1 MNRRVFWMSVI
12 GALVLLAG
20 VSMPLRDRLLT
31 ERASLVARPS
41 FMANANEIRVA
52 INGLRLT
59 RAANLLSTYPSMRPE
74 AAALRARLALYRGD
88 CDEARAIMGA
98 ISNLPAESG
107 RELSSLADGCARAM
121 AAARLIN
128 DEKRAVW
135 VRLQDD
141 ADASWAS
148 LIIDI
153 AVQARTFVA
162 GKLGVSSDLPLRIEL
177 VMDHASLSALTG
189 LPLEAAE
196 TTGTVAV
203 ARFGRVTLLSPR
215 AFRKGYPWQDT
226 LAHEITHLMV
236 TAATNDNAPLWL
248 QESLAKHLEAGW
260 RTPRPH
266 DGVPNQHE
274 VARTAWLSG
283 RAVGFER
290 LGASIALL
298 PNPEA
303 ANVAYA
309 EVFDFLAV
317 IVRECGWNA
326 IRLLLHEL
334 RGLGDEGT
342 DAALRSVTGYSLKD
356 WTRRWRHV
364 LSTESLPQSPQ
375 VDRNSD
381 SGGDLNLELVQR
393 LRISELFDQV
403 HRYDAIEA
411 TLPTAI
417 LSESPVTELHT
428 LAGLALLQQGGALLA
443 LAALGNATQLTSVQG
458 EWLALRGRALAEV
471 GQTVEATEHFNWAL
485 AYAPTDERVACEGF
499 LLSAGDR
506 RDSGYFPTSQTWKG
520 LCLAASSFTNSA
532 REPLSP

>member
-1 MNRRVFWMSVI
+1 MSRRVFWMSAI
-12 GALVLLAG
+12 GGLALLASTSVLIRG
-20 VSMPLRDRLLT
+20 WLATDRG
-31 ERASLVARPS
+31 SLIARPI
-41 FMANANEIRVA
+41 FMASANEIRVA

-59 RAANLLSTYPSMRPE
+59 RAEELLNTYPSMRTD

-88 CDEARAIMGA
+88 CDEARAVVGA
-98 ISNLPAESG
+98 ISKLQPESG
-107 RELSSLADGCARAM
+107 QEISLLADGCARAM

-128 DEKRAVW
+128 DEKRSVW

-141 ADASWAS
+141 ADASWAP
-148 LIIDI
+148 LIIDT
-153 AVQARTFVA
+153 AVQARSFVA
-162 GKLGVSSDLPLRIEL
+162 GKLGISSDLPLRIEL

-215 AFRKGYPWQDT
+215 AFQKGYPWQDT

-248 QESLAKHLEAGW
+248 QEALAKHLEAGW
-260 RTPRPH
+260 RPPRPH
-266 DGVPNQHE
+266 DGLPNQHE
-274 VARTAWLSG
+274 VARSAWLSG
-283 RAVGFER
+283 RAVGFEH

-326 IRLLLHEL
+326 IQLLLHEL

-356 WTRRWRHV
+356 WTRRWRHQ
-364 LSTESLPQSPQ
+364 LSTEPPFSSPQ
-375 VDRNSD
+375 VARRHD
-381 SGGDLNLELVQR
+381 SGGDLNLGIEQR
-393 LRISELFDQV
+393 LRISELFALA
-403 HRYDAIEA
+403 HRYDALEA
-411 TLPTAI
+411 TLPSAV
-417 LSESPVTELHT
+417 LGESPITEIHT
-428 LAGLALLQQGGALLA
+428 LAGLALLRQGQAPLA
-443 LAALGNATQLTSVQG
+443 LAALGNTLQLTSVQG
-458 EWLALRGRALAEV
+458 DWLSLRGRALAEV
-471 GQTVEATEHFNWAL
+471 GQTMQATDHFTWAL

-499 LLSAGDR
+499 LPSTGDFR
-506 RDSGYFPTSQTWKG
+506 GPRDFPISQRGNG
-520 LCLAASSFTNSA
+520 LCFAASSFANSA
-532 REPLSP
+532 REPLPP